1 MNDMYLAHHG
11 VKGMKWGV
19 RRYQNRDGSLTSAG
33 KRKYGYVGNN
43 PTPERLKNRI
53 LKDGYS
59 DPTPERLKNQTR
71 SLTSAQKQ
79 KIARVGVGIATVA
92 TAAYVVHKNPEKIGR
107 ALSKLKGV
115 KVKDISNA
123 AINRGKQVVNTMVQ
137 SAKEGIKE
145 GIKDAPKK
153 ATKAVTTGIVMNTT
167 KRVLDSTV
175 GKEESARIFQAN
187 DNKKIGKFW
196 KVSPDDKDDD

>member
-19 RRYQNRDGSLTSAG
+19 RRYQNRDGTLTSAG
-33 KRKYGYVGNN
+33 KRKYGYGGN
-43 PTPERLKNRI
+43 
-53 LKDGYS
+53 

>member
-33 KRKYGYVGNN
+33 KRRYGYDGNN
-43 PTPERLKNRI
+43 
-53 LKDGYS
+53 
-59 DPTPERLKNQTR
+59 PTPERLKNQTR

-79 KIARVGVGIATVA
+79 KIARVGVGITTVA
-92 TAAYVVHKNPEKIGR
+92 AAAYVVHKNPEKIGK
-107 ALSKLKGV
+107 AMSQFKGMKL
-115 KVKDISNA
+115 KDISDA
-123 AINRGKQVVNTMVQ
+123 AVNRGKKAVKTMLD

-145 GIKDAPKK
+145 GMKDAPKK
-153 ATKAVTTGIVMNTT
+153 ATKAVTTGIVMNAT

-196 KVSPDDKDDD
+196 KVSPDDKDYD